1 MFQHIHARV
10 DPSVISARTLHFP
23 VGGAMSLTKAIYQ
36 LDHAYFK
43 DGAWLNKPCGSMSCR
58 ARLREKE
65 KALEH
70 CPREILVLDVMP
82 CDTTRRRLT
91 LANASATKFD
101 KALKQV
107 EQQMNAMKKGVR
119 NEFAPRLPAS
129 ALLDVDTMHMHTQ
142 TPAWA
147 LTIHCAPTQSRE
159 LNTTLHATLS
169 EFRQTPWEPVNVPR
183 TALNSSRRL
192 PSFCPRV
199 ID

>member
-1 MFQHIHARV
+1 
-10 DPSVISARTLHFP
+10 
-23 VGGAMSLTKAIYQ
+23 MSLTKAIYQ

-91 LANASATKFD
+91 LANASATKFG

-147 LTIHCAPTQSRE
+147 LTIHSSHTQSRE
-159 LNTTLHATLS
+159 LNATLS
-169 EFRQTPWEPVNVPR
+169 EFRQTPWQPVNVPR
-183 TALNSSRRL
+183 TALKIPARRVL
-192 PSFCPRV
+192 PSFCPK
-199 ID
+199 